1 MGPLIRR
8 HLRELG
14 FAVLAVAALALGG
27 GAALDGASLFVAALT
42 PGMTAQAQGAPRD
55 GTMRLA
61 LSGFGESRHAPQ
73 VLYPVVARAMPG
85 WLRAAPARKA
95 PPLVAICIDDLG
107 EDIAGTEQ
115 ALRLPKAVALA
126 FLPYAAATP
135 DFAARAREEGHT
147 VLAHVPMQPL
157 GRSDP
162 GPMALEA
169 GMAPDEILR
178 RLNWSLAR
186 VPGAAGVNNHEG
198 SRFTSDAG
206 ALAPVMAVLKAR
218 GLFFFDSRTSAG
230 SKGQRQ
236 PRHLPGRRSARG
248 GGDGAVE
255 RAGGGGETRWR
266 GGGHRPSPCRHV
278 AAGESVAGRG
288 PRRQAGYAARGDA
301 GQGGKRG
308 GGAITLS
315 VMARLES
322 PPGTKCH
329 PGQARHQPRAAP
341 GPIVP
346 VAPWVPDQC
355 CALSGMTT

>member
-1 MGPLIRR
+1 
-8 HLRELG
+8 
-14 FAVLAVAALALGG
+14 
-27 GAALDGASLFVAALT
+27 
-42 PGMTAQAQGAPRD
+42 
-55 GTMRLA
+55 MRLA

-230 SKGQRQ
+230 SKG
-236 PRHLPGRRSARG
+236 A
-248 GGDGAVE
+248 A
-255 RAGGGGETRWR
+255 AAK
-266 GGGHRPSPCRHV
+266 
-278 AAGESVAGRG
+278 AAGVDSVSR
-288 PRRQAGYAARGDA
+288 D
-301 GQGGKRG
+301 
-308 GGAITLS
+308 IFLDDD
-315 VMARLES
+315 
-322 PPGTKCH
+322 
-329 PGQARHQPRAAP
+329 PRAAA
-341 GPIVP
+341 VTAQLNALA
-346 VAPWVPDQC
+346 VAAKRDGVAVAIGHPHAATLRLVKAWLAEDHGVRLVTLQE
-355 CALSGMTT
+355 AMRAKAASEAAVR

>member
-230 SKGQRQ
+230 SKGE
-236 PRHLPGRRSARG
+236 A
-248 GGDGAVE
+248 A
-255 RAGGGGETRWR
+255 AK
-266 GGGHRPSPCRHV
+266 
-278 AAGESVAGRG
+278 AAGVDSVSR
-288 PRRQAGYAARGDA
+288 D
-301 GQGGKRG
+301 
-308 GGAITLS
+308 IFLDDD
-315 VMARLES
+315 
-322 PPGTKCH
+322 
-329 PGQARHQPRAAP
+329 PRAAA
-341 GPIVP
+341 VTAQLNALA
-346 VAPWVPDQC
+346 VAAKRDGVAVAIGHPHAATLRLVKAWLAEDHGVRLVTLQE
-355 CALSGMTT
+355 AMRAKAASEAAVR